1 MAPTLAMSLTGSGP
15 AGLIGRAA
23 PLAFA
28 AATVGVL
35 VVASGFVRLSAEFF
49 SAGSVYGFVRGSLGP
64 RSGFVTGWALLGTYL
79 VFPAVS
85 IAGIALF
92 SRAVLSLTGLSADAD
107 WFWPALAGWAF
118 VALLAGLGVQP
129 TSRFLLL
136 AEGVSCLLILGVVA
150 AVAVKLGSGTAPRG
164 QSLSLD
170 VVRLPPGT
178 SAATV
183 ALGATFGFLAFA
195 GFESAGSLGEE
206 SLRPRRAIP
215 RSMLL
220 AITLGGVFYVITM
233 CAQTLGFGTDAA
245 GVQSFASSP
254 TPLADLARTY
264 QGSRIAAALDIAAVL
279 SAGGAALG
287 GVVVGSR
294 MLLTFGRSGL
304 FPPLART
311 SAGAPRRALLVELA
325 VTLALLT
332 GFRLAGISVTHTFFY
347 LATLGVLSLLVMY
360 AVTDLAAARHLRR
373 RDGLRAAV
381 LPCAGVLVAGYV
393 LVRNVWPVPEA
404 PFDRFPYLVAG
415 WLAAGAALSLRFATP
430 GTEATGPAGPAA
442 AAADDLPAARQS
454 RHAPVRPSSTR

>member
-170 VVRLPPGT
+170 VVRLPPRN
-178 SAATV
+178 V
-183 ALGATFGFLAFA
+183 
-195 GFESAGSLGEE
+195 
-206 SLRPRRAIP
+206 RRDRRARRDFRLP
-215 RSMLL
+215 RLRRL
-220 AITLGGVFYVITM
+220 
-233 CAQTLGFGTDAA
+233 
-245 GVQSFASSP
+245 
-254 TPLADLARTY
+254 R
-264 QGSRIAAALDIAAVL
+264 
-279 SAGGAALG
+279 
-287 GVVVGSR
+287 VG
-294 MLLTFGRSGL
+294 
-304 FPPLART
+304 
-311 SAGAPRRALLVELA
+311 
-325 VTLALLT
+325 
-332 GFRLAGISVTHTFFY
+332 RLAGR
-347 LATLGVLSLLVMY
+347 GVAAPSAGDPPL
-360 AVTDLAAARHLRR
+360 DAARHHPGWRLLRDHDVRPNPRFRYRCRR
-373 RDGLRAAV
+373 RAV
-381 LPCAGVLVAGYV
+381 
-393 LVRNVWPVPEA
+393 VRI
-404 PFDRFPYLVAG
+404 
-415 WLAAGAALSLRFATP
+415 LAY
-430 GTEATGPAGPAA
+430 
-442 AAADDLPAARQS
+442 
-454 RHAPVRPSSTR
+454 STR